1 MEEGRLI
8 FTIQNDTHKVISI
21 NLDELRVPISFEEY
35 FNQYISKDI
44 LFILDENYNENTIL
58 NFILNEREFGTI
70 TFNGNN
76 NEYVYKFTLYS
87 RNESKTTITIDRYY
101 SAKNVEV
108 TYDFLTGV
116 YSRNYLVS
124 EIQKQLDKGY
134 NFNSYIIIID
144 LDNYKQINDTFG
156 RLVGDLCLKKIV
168 SDVKLVFKN
177 HLVGRY
183 GGDEFLIY
191 VKDVTLDELHAL
203 IEEALKIE
211 FKYTKGIK
219 SSDAVTISIGIS
231 KEIGN
236 RENLDELVE
245 EADEALYKCKRL
257 GKNLGSFYKGKIY
270 VGPKNNKAL
279 RKKTII
285 SSSYTF
291 KEEIRRKKVLF
302 YTLFISLSAVFVV
315 LSLTINIVYNL
326 NISSQV
332 DSIASSL
339 MYQQSS
345 DVADKAKKKLNMF
358 MLDFIV
364 QQSL

>member
-1 MEEGRLI
+1 MEEDRLI

-21 NLDELRVPISFEEY
+21 NLDELRIPISFKEY

-156 RLVGDLCLKKIV
+156 HLVGDLCLKKIV

-236 RENLDELVE
+236 RDNLDELVE

-279 RKKTII
+279 RKKTRI

-302 YTLFISLSAVFVV
+302 YTLFISLSAFFVV

-326 NISSQV
+326 NISSQA

-345 DVADKAKKKLNMF
+345 DVADKTKKRN
-358 MLDFIV
+358 
-364 QQSL
+364 